1 MNWYVKVLKK
11 HTFVHGRIRRK
22 ECWARLGMF
31 VAFGLLA
38 TVRAWADETLPLLT
52 TDSGVYSNVTI
63 LTISA
68 TDVYFTYNNG
78 KGMANAKLKKLS
90 PALQKHF
97 HYNAAKAGEV
107 EQNQAGANAQ
117 YHLQLSRQS
126 SSHSADSGG
135 RAQSLL
141 NSADSSGG
149 GQSADSGQALGAG
162 KKLWAKSFLNEKA
175 PDVIVEK
182 WLTPEPDRRGKFV
195 LIDFWATWC
204 PPCREA
210 IPELNDYYEKFGD
223 KLVVIGISDET
234 EYAVRKLVNP
244 RIEYS
249 IAIDTQARTKKAVGV
264 TGIPHVLIIDPE
276 GIVRWEGFPFLK
288 GYQLNEKVVADILAR
303 YSH

>member
-1 MNWYVKVLKK
+1 MNRYIQALKRHTLSNGQVL
-11 HTFVHGRIRRK
+11 RK

-52 TDSGVYSNVTI
+52 IGSDVYSNVTI
-63 LTISA
+63 LTVSA
-68 TDVYFTYNNG
+68 TDVYFTYNSG
-78 KGMANAKLKKLS
+78 KGMANAKLKRLS
-90 PALQKHF
+90 PTLQEHF

-107 EQNQAGANAQ
+107 ERHQTVANAE

-135 RAQSLL
+135 RVLPPVS
-141 NSADSSGG
+141 SADSGG
-149 GQSADSGQALGAG
+149 GAQSADSGQASGAG

-175 PDVIVEK
+175 PDLIVEK
-182 WLTPEPDRRGKFV
+182 WLTPEPDRSGKFV

-210 IPELNDYYEKFGD
+210 IPELNDFYETFGD
-223 KLVVIGISDET
+223 KLVVIGVSDET

-249 IAIDTQARTKKAVGV
+249 VAIDTQARTKKAVGV

-288 GYQLNEKVVADILAR
+288 GYTLNAKVVADILAR
-303 YSH
+303 YSN